1 MHNGVVVARWLR
13 GSTGALSSAQP
24 SPTQRPST
32 RDAHAWLVHYT
43 WCCRCM
49 VHDGDM
55 MAQTRLSTWRKL
67 PDAPASAVHGVA
79 RDVDV
84 MGFGARS
91 SATSV
96 GAA

>member
-1 MHNGVVVARWLR
+1 
-13 GSTGALSSAQP
+13 
-24 SPTQRPST
+24 
-32 RDAHAWLVHYT
+32 
-43 WCCRCM
+43 M